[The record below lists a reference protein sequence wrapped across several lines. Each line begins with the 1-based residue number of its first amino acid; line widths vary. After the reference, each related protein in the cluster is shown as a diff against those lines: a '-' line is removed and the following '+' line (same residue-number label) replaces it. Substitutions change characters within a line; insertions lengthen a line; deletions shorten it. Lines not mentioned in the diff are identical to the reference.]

1 MNRMRRAI
9 GILPPLV
16 LVLAACAAPGS
27 GGGGGDDTSD
37 MASTSAAASA
47 STAPSEPA
55 GRIDIGDLY
64 ADPAAFA
71 GQEVTILGRVDGL
84 VGDGGAFLTS
94 PSGEDEGLLVVPAD
108 DATVEKEAAQNR
120 VLWITG
126 IVVPFDTEAL
136 AAAGTSVGADDPAL
150 AEYTGEYA
158 IVATQLGDP
167 LAG

>member
-9 GILPPLV
+9 GILPLLV

-27 GGGGGDDTSD
+27 GGRDDSSD
-37 MASTSAAASA
+37 MASGSASAAPGGAV
-47 STAPSEPA
+47 
-55 GRIDIGDLY
+55 GRVDIRELY

-84 VGDGGAFLTS
+84 VEDGGAFLTS
-94 PSGEDEGLLVVPAD
+94 PSGEEDGLLVVPAD
-108 DATVEKEAAQNR
+108 DATIEKEAAEHR

-136 AAAGTSVGADDPAL
+136 AAAGTSTTADDPAL
-150 AEYTGEYA
+150 AAYAGDYA
-158 IVATQLGDP
+158 IVATELGDP

>member
-16 LVLAACAAPGS
+16 LVLAACAAPGT
-27 GGGGGDDTSD
+27 GGGDDSSD
-37 MASTSAAASA
+37 MATTSAAASA
-47 STAPSEPA
+47 STASSGA
-55 GRIDIGDLY
+55 TGRVDIGDLY

-84 VGDGGAFLTS
+84 VGDRGAFLTS

-126 IVVPFDTEAL
+126 IVVPFDSEAL
-136 AAAGTSVGADDPAL
+136 AAAWTSVGVDDPAL
-150 AEYTGEYA
+150 AEYTGDYA
-158 IVATQLGDP
+158 VVATELGDP

>member
-27 GGGGGDDTSD
+27 GGGDHSSD

-47 STAPSEPA
+47 STAPSGAA
-55 GRIDIGDLY
+55 GRVDIGDLY

-126 IVVPFDTEAL
+126 IVVPFDSEAL

-150 AEYTGEYA
+150 AEYAGDYA
-158 IVATQLGDP
+158 IVATELGDP